1 MNFQP
6 KETIT
11 DQSMLILLFV
21 KNKDGGEGEGGSLLE
36 RGGLNRGF
44 TVIYL

>member
-11 DQSMLILLFV
+11 DQSMLIIVV
-21 KNKDGGEGEGGSLLE
+21 KNKDGGEGEGGNLLG
-36 RGGLNRGF
+36 RGA
-44 TVIYL
+44 

>member
-21 KNKDGGEGEGGSLLE
+21 KNKDGGEGEGGELIRE
-36 RGGLNRGF
+36 GGA
-44 TVIYL
+44 